1 MSVQMGEKIEFTS
14 LQLIIFLS
22 NFLEYAVEQAEEN
35 GPLSAGGLAEARDYV
50 VNEFER
56 RKMES

>member
-1 MSVQMGEKIEFTS
+1 MSVQMGEKIGFTS

-35 GPLSAGGLAEARDYV
+35 GSLSADGLAEARDYV

-56 RKMES
+56 RKMEP